1 MTKSRKEGKNR
12 SVRPLRIL
20 IVEDSRPDA
29 ELSLHE
35 LRKAD
40 LNVQADVVLTV
51 EEFLKQIRSVPY
63 DVVLS
68 DYKLPGWTGLDAFE
82 ELKRERKDIPFILI
96 TGTLGEEAAVEC
108 MKRGITDYILKQN
121 LTRLPRAVTRAV
133 EERKISQERNR
144 AERSLRTSKGMFRGL
159 LESAAD
165 AIVVHS
171 AGKIEFS
178 NTAGV
183 KLHGA
188 RNLEELIG
196 NPVLNF
202 LPPMTQPTFL
212 EKLRKV
218 RERTARVPPLETPF
232 RALEDADLFLLM
244 NEAATVL
251 AQVLEVE
258 YAQVLELLPDEKA
271 LLLRAGVG
279 LKEGLVGHATVGAG
293 TVSEAGYTL
302 LSNEP
307 VITEDL
313 GTEERFSGPPL
324 LHDHGVVSGMSVII
338 PETER
343 PFGILGVHTTKRR
356 KFSKDDIYFL
366 QAIAH
371 ILATAIRRRR
381 AQSAPGESGA
391 NPAEAERIAHL
402 GSWNWNIVKNK
413 LWWWDGVYRNFG
425 LSGGESA
432 ATSEA
437 FLSTVHADDAEFVRN
452 SIDKPLQEGKPSSFD
467 HRILLPDGTKRVVH
481 EEAEVQFDSAHRPA
495 RRVGKVQDITESRRV
510 EESLRHLS
518 GRLLQLQDEERRR
531 LARELHDSTAQTLAA
546 LEINLNVVSRSSARL
561 TRKARQAME
570 ESLGLAAQCAREVRN
585 ISYFLHPPLLDEA
598 GLATALRS
606 YVDGFT
612 RRSRIRVELDIDD
625 KLGRLSQDQE
635 TTLFRIAQEGLSNIH
650 RHSGSSKA
658 SVQLTANS
666 KKVTLEVSD
675 EGRGIPPPL
684 LKKTGLELTML
695 GMGISGMRERA
706 RQLGGGLE
714 IRSGK
719 KGTTVRVTLPRKGS
733 LP

>member
-1 MTKSRKEGKNR
+1 MTQSLKEGKNR

-29 ELSLHE
+29 
-35 LRKAD
+35 
-40 LNVQADVVLTV
+40 
-51 EEFLKQIRSVPY
+51 
-63 DVVLS
+63 
-68 DYKLPGWTGLDAFE
+68 G
-82 ELKRERKDIPFILI
+82 
-96 TGTLGEEAAVEC
+96 
-108 MKRGITDYILKQN
+108 
-121 LTRLPRAVTRAV
+121 
-133 EERKISQERNR
+133 
-144 AERSLRTSKGMFRGL
+144 
-159 LESAAD
+159 
-165 AIVVHS
+165 
-171 AGKIEFS
+171 
-178 NTAGV
+178 
-183 KLHGA
+183 
-188 RNLEELIG
+188 
-196 NPVLNF
+196 
-202 LPPMTQPTFL
+202 
-212 EKLRKV
+212 
-218 RERTARVPPLETPF
+218 
-232 RALEDADLFLLM
+232 LFLLM
-244 NEAATVL
+244 REAATVL

-258 YAQVLELLPDEKA
+258 YSQVWELLPDGRA

-279 LKEGLVGHATVGAG
+279 WKEGLVGHARVGAG
-293 TVSEAGYTL
+293 TGSEAGYTL

-313 GTEERFSGPPL
+313 GAEERFSGPPL

-338 PETER
+338 PGTER
-343 PFGILGVHTTKRR
+343 PFGVLGVHTTKRR
-356 KFSKDDIYFL
+356 KFSRDDIYFL

-371 ILATAIRRRR
+371 ILATVIRRRR
-381 AQSAPGESGA
+381 SQSALGESEA
-391 NPAEAERIAHL
+391 NPAEAKRIAHL

-432 ATSEA
+432 ATWEA
-437 FLSTVHADDAEFVRN
+437 FFSTVNSDDTEFVRN
-452 SIDKPLQEGKPSSFD
+452 SIDKALQEGKLSSFD
-467 HRILLPDGTKRVVH
+467 HRNLLRDGAERVVH
-481 EEAEVQFDSAHRPA
+481 EEGEVQFDSAHRPA
-495 RRVGKVQDITESRRV
+495 RRVGKVEDITESRRV

-546 LEINLNVVSRSSARL
+546 LEINLHVVSRSSARL

-635 TTLFRIAQEGLSNIH
+635 TTLFRIAQEGLSNVH

-684 LKKTGLELTML
+684 LKKTGPELTQM